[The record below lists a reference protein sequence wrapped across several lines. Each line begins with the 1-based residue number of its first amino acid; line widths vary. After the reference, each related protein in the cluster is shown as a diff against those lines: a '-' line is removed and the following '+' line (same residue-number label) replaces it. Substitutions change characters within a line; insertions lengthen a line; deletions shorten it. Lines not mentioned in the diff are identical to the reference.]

1 MALGKRRAGRT
12 DRARVTEVETHGIE
26 RIPEEDRNATA
37 LDLFRVSF
45 GGANTFATAFLG
57 AFPILFGLSFWQGFA
72 ATVAGLTVGALLLAP
87 MAVFGPTNGTNN
99 AVSSSAHLGVHGR
112 IVGSFLSLLTATA
125 FFSIS
130 VWSSGDAL
138 VGGLNRL
145 VGVPQ
150 EMGSFAVAY
159 GIFGILVLIVCI
171 FGFRFMLL
179 VNKIA
184 VTAATLLFIVGFI
197 AFWGD
202 LNLDFVGSFGTGL
215 DGMGMAGFIPAFIG
229 AALIVMSNPI
239 SFGAFLGDWARYIP
253 TNTPKRKVMGAA
265 LLAQLATLVPF
276 TFGLATASI
285 IATKAPEFMDP
296 AAPNYVGGLLAVSP
310 AWYFVPLCLI
320 ALIGGMST
328 GATSLYGTGL
338 DFSSV
343 FPRFSRVQ
351 ATLFIGVLA
360 IIFIFVGRFG
370 FNLVQSISTFATL
383 IVTCTAPW
391 MVVMI
396 IGFIVRR
403 GWYDADALQV
413 LIVDKLVAGTGSTMA
428 GTCAAC
434 CPGSLVQRWVSAL
447 STCRAS
453 SRAPWATWRV
463 EWISAFL
470 RRSFWRPSCTW
481 ECCGFSR
488 SREPSS
494 QRPGHVGFQVPIPR
508 SPRSSELTEKLLTRN
523 GVTPPVQ
530 LQWTAPWPV
539 LMKWR
544 LNHEVAGSQRPIAHG
559 YACLSRRSGSPH

>member
-12 DRARVTEVETHGIE
+12 GRARVTEVETHGIE

-413 LIVDKLVAGTGSTMA
+413 FNRRQTGGRYWFNHGWNLRGMLSWLISAAVGLSLVNMPGQFQGPLGNLAGGVDISLPAALILAAVLYLGMLWIFPEPRAVFPAAGPRWVPSSDTPVPEVFGADGKVVNQERGDAARTATVDGTMA
-428 GTCAAC
+428 GTDEMAAQ
-434 CPGSLVQRWVSAL
+434 S
-447 STCRAS
+447 
-453 SRAPWATWRV
+453 
-463 EWISAFL
+463 
-470 RRSFWRPSCTW
+470 
-481 ECCGFSR
+481 
-488 SREPSS
+488 
-494 QRPGHVGFQVPIPR
+494 
-508 SPRSSELTEKLLTRN
+508 
-523 GVTPPVQ
+523 
-530 LQWTAPWPV
+530 
-539 LMKWR
+539 
-544 LNHEVAGSQRPIAHG
+544 
-559 YACLSRRSGSPH
+559 